1 MDTHVAD
8 IMASLA
14 RLEEAVGGCRKDIQ
28 ENHKV
33 SVKRLDD
40 HAKRVGSLE
49 RSRAKLV
56 GGMAVISLAVG
67 GLWGWLGLG
76 RWG

>member
-14 RLEEAVGGCRKDIQ
+14 RLEEAVGGCRKDIR
-28 ENHKV
+28 ENHAV

-56 GGMAVISLAVG
+56 GGMSVISVTVS
-67 GLWGWLGLG
+67 GLVGWLGLG
-76 RWG
+76 R

>member
-14 RLEEAVGGCRKDIQ
+14 RLEEAVGGCRKDIR
-28 ENHKV
+28 ENHAV

-40 HAKRVGSLE
+40 HAKRVASLE

-56 GGMAVISLAVG
+56 GAMSVISVAVG
-67 GLWGWLGLG
+67 GVLTWLGLG
-76 RWG
+76 R

>member
-1 MDTHVAD
+1 MDTHIAD

-14 RLEEAVGGCRKDIQ
+14 RLEEAVGGCRKDIR
-28 ENHKV
+28 ENHAV

-40 HAKRVGSLE
+40 HAKRVSSLE
-49 RSRAKLV
+49 RSRAKVV
-56 GGMAVISLAVG
+56 GGMAAISAAVG
-67 GLWGWLGLG
+67 GTLTWLGLG

>member
-1 MDTHVAD
+1 MDKYTVET
-8 IMASLA
+8 IIASLA
-14 RLEEAVGGCRKDIQ
+14 RLEEAVAGCRKDIK
-28 ENHKV
+28 ENHAV

-56 GGMAVISLAVG
+56 GGMSVISVAVG
-67 GLWGWLGLG
+67 GLMGWLGLG
-76 RWG
+76 R

>member
-1 MDTHVAD
+1 MDTHIAD

-14 RLEEAVGGCRKDIQ
+14 RLEEAVGGCRKDIR
-28 ENHKV
+28 ENHTV

-49 RSRAKLV
+49 RTRAKLV
-56 GGMAVISLAVG
+56 GAVSVVSASLA
-67 GLWGWLGLG
+67 GLVGWLGLG
-76 RWG
+76 R